1 MSKPIG
7 LKQYIELTETPN
19 EALTLQQRMK
29 LARSLKKN
37 KAKIA
42 MGRKKAARRVASMDV
57 LKKRAMKAARN
68 TIAKKFTKGI
78 DKSELSMA
86 RKADIEKRLDKI
98 KPKIA
103 KLAKKLLPKIR
114 KKELDRKRGKKDE
127 KK

>member
-68 TIAKKFTKGI
+68 TIAKKLTKGV
-78 DKSELSMA
+78 DKSQLSMA
-86 RKADIEKRLDKI
+86 RKSDIEKRLDKI

-114 KKELDRKRGKKDE
+114 KKEMERKRGKKDE

>member
-7 LKQYIELTETPN
+7 LKTYIELTETPN
-19 EALTLQQRMK
+19 EALTMQQRMK

-57 LKKRAMKAARN
+57 LKKRAMKAAR
-68 TIAKKFTKGI
+68 TKIFKKLTKGV
-78 DKSELSMA
+78 DKSELSMG
-86 RKADIEKRLDKI
+86 RKASLEKRLSKI

-103 KLAKKLLPKIR
+103 KLAKKLLPQIR
-114 KKELDRKRGKKDE
+114 KQELERKRGKKDE

>member
-42 MGRKKAARRVASMDV
+42 MGRKRAARKIASMDV
-57 LKKRAMKAARN
+57 LKKRAMKQART
-68 TIAKKFTKGI
+68 TIAKKLTKGV

-86 RKADIEKRLDKI
+86 RKASIEKRLDKI

-103 KLAKKLLPKIR
+103 KLAKKLLPKVR
-114 KKELDRKRGKKDE
+114 KQELARKRGKKDE